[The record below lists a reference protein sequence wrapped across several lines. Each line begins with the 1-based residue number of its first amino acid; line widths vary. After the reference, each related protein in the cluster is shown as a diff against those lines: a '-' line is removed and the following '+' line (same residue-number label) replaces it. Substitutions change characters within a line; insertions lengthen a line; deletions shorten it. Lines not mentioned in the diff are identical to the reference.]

1 MQAEKQ
7 ENKNSVAGVKKDFEE
22 VCGVNNC
29 KTREAIKEDAS
40 RF

>member
-7 ENKNSVAGVKKDFEE
+7 ENKNSVAGVKDFEE
-22 VCGVNNC
+22 VCGINNC